1 MKKKSEK
8 SGRRR
13 GIPLIV
19 SIVLV
24 FCILG
29 TVVYSVAQKIS
40 EEMSESAIT
49 NLNESLNLIKGMVE
63 AIYGK
68 EAEFQ
73 KLIAEEIASIDDP
86 EEFIRSYNKN
96 NTMVKLSLIA
106 AGETEGVSNTGSVFT
121 EKELDFSA
129 RKTQSSLEY

>member
-96 NTMVKLSLIA
+96 NTMVKLSLIM
-106 AGETEGVSNTGSVFT
+106 AGETEG
-121 EKELDFSA
+121 
-129 RKTQSSLEY
+129 R